1 MAEGMEAVVLA
12 GQAIGDAKQAPA
24 GVIPYAVIPEGS
36 KVEDLERLLPVP
48 ARTRAAVTAKSA
60 ETFAAY
66 VKAFALPATV
76 VFGDQERFQL
86 VGIIDYHAKDA
97 PAFREHRVTY
107 SAPRSLEW
115 KTWRGSNGKTMA
127 QADFARFIED
137 NVVDIRDP
145 AGAEVLEV
153 SRGLQAKKSVEFASA
168 IRLADG
174 SQQFTYAETIAGTTS
189 KGTMQVPEEFTL
201 GIPVFLGGPL
211 YEVRARLRYR
221 IDGGK
226 LQLWYDLYRPE
237 HIERDAF
244 GTICADITAST
255 GIAVWEGMPE

>member
-12 GQAIGDAKQAPA
+12 GQAIGDAKAVPG
-24 GVIPYAVIPEGS
+24 GVIHYSVIPEGA
-36 KVEDLERLLPVP
+36 KVEDLERLLPIP
-48 ARTRAAVTAKSA
+48 ARARAAVTAGSS

-66 VKAFALPATV
+66 VKAFARPETV
-76 VFGDQERFQL
+76 VFGEQEKFCL
-86 VGIIDYHAKDA
+86 IGIIDYHSKET

-107 SAPRSLEW
+107 AAPRSLEW
-115 KTWRGSNGKTMA
+115 KTWRGTSGNRMA
-127 QADFARFIED
+127 QADFAQFIED

-145 AGAEVLEV
+145 TGAEVLEV

-174 SQQFTYAETIAGTTS
+174 SQQFTYAETIDGTTA
-189 KGTMQVPEEFTL
+189 KGTMKVPEEFTL
-201 GIPVFLGGPL
+201 GIPVFFGGPL

-237 HIERDAF
+237 HIEADAF
-244 GTICADITAST
+244 LAICADVTAAT
-255 GIAVWEGMPE
+255 GIAVWEGLP